1 MASSTTT
8 NSFWEK
14 LVQKFRPTTETNKK
28 NPFPT
33 ASTESRN
40 IYVNTEIPSEELDDY
55 GQPSKQFI
63 ANKIRTAKYTWYTF
77 LPKNLMEQFRG
88 IANLYFLFLVILQMF
103 PLFSTSASPILVI
116 LPLAAILIITGAK
129 DAFEDNKRHKT
140 DQSVNKAVTYTIR
153 DWKNVNVA
161 VYKVSLGRR
170 WLNAL
175 VKFIKQPF
183 KKSPPLED
191 DLNDLSRVTTVQS
204 DFIELPQKKSSASSL
219 FRSSATPFKRVFKGK
234 KKMPYRPGQIP
245 HSVLR
250 RSGRGNGQD
259 SEKKKKKKHSSLA
272 RQPLDK
278 RWLKSRWQ
286 DLRVGDFVYLRNDDA
301 VPADI
306 AILSTSEQDGLC
318 YVETQNL
325 DGETNLKIM
334 RSLQATSEINT
345 IDDCKRSEFYIE
357 SEPPHANLYT
367 FNGALKWKVRMD
379 FNEEEEGGASPM
391 MMSPSNTLTPMDQ
404 EDGNFDDEDDDDEV
418 LHEKTEAITSSSVL
432 LRGCVVRNTGWVI
445 GLVLFTGNETKIM
458 LNSGKTPS
466 KRSKIEKATN
476 PHVIANFVLLFVLCV
491 ICSIA
496 ASVVYS
502 TPTSADFFE
511 SKDAESA
518 VMEGFLMFWTTL
530 VIYQNIIPISLYIS
544 VQIVKTAAAYFIH
557 TDIEMYNEKLDQ
569 PCIPKTW
576 NISDDL
582 GQIEYIFSDKTGT
595 LTQNI
600 MEFRRCTINGVSYG
614 LGETEASIGA
624 KKRDNPNLEENIQIS
639 DAMDLNKARQE
650 MLQKQSQLFNH
661 RYVNPRSTFVD
672 PKVYDDLANNEVQS
686 QSLIHF
692 FSALALCHTVIPE
705 LPDPD
710 NPYEIVYKAQSP
722 DEAALV
728 ATARDV
734 GFTFVAREKDTVI
747 MDALGEIRNFTLL
760 NVLEFNSTRKR
771 MSIIMRS
778 QQDGGIVLL
787 CKGADSVIY
796 ERLKKDLPDDD
807 AGREQKRVREETQ
820 EHLGIFANEGLRTLC
835 IASRM
840 LSENEY
846 EQWAERYKVA
856 SSAIRNRDEQIES
869 VCEEIEQSLML
880 IGGTAIEDKLQ
891 EGVPETIGVLA
902 QAGIKIWVLTGDKIE
917 TAINIGFACNLLTKD
932 MLLISI
938 SGHDEHDTMEQ
949 IKKAQIEVGEKSKY
963 QKCAL
968 VIDGESLKY
977 ALESP
982 VKEELLALGTQCMA
996 VICCRVSP
1004 MQKAKVVN
1012 LVKKG
1017 LKVMTLAIGDGA
1029 NDVSM
1034 IQEANVGVGISGEEG
1049 RQAVMASDYAIAQFR
1064 YLSKLLLVHGRWS
1077 YLRTSEMILTFFY
1090 KNIMWTLVLF
1100 WYQLFCG
1107 FSGTM
1112 MFDYSYIT
1120 LYNLVFTSLPC
1131 IFAGVLDQDLVQKYS
1146 YKYPQLYLMGI
1157 RDDKFHKSR
1166 FYLTVVDAIY
1176 QSAVCFGV
1184 PYMLF
1189 IGGKFSQQG
1198 YDMEGVFE
1206 LGTFIAGI
1214 AVVVA
1219 NALVGF
1225 TIFSWTW
1232 VMVAVIVLS
1241 SATFFVWTG
1250 IYAQVNTFTFY
1261 GEDILFRE
1269 GAFWLCLIVTFV
1281 ICMLPRYA
1289 TKYVLHMDKPF
1300 DNDIIREIVLCDAGK
1315 ARFGGSKRKT
1325 QTFGDE
1331 EEVLPITMQRTRS
1344 ENTMFKTYEDEDD
1357 LYHHDDNAYA
1367 LGEAKVKRTPS
1378 KRTEIMNM
1386 RSGKRTSFNGFAFSS
1401 DDSSPFDELRQKSIY
1416 RHESLSSKA
1425 SLRLR
1430 ARMSTATLSTTL
1442 ENDENGNNKEK
1453 DWLPLKGFKLRR
1465 YDTAPPTDQQ
1475 EKKSSGLGW
1484 KMMKAMKQ
1492 RLASHKSHDSLDPFR
1507 SPGSSLMNI
1516 SLSQQQRQQ
1525 SFSSERPDSFDD
1537 IQLSSPP
1544 PHQQQYSQQQYQ
1556 PERQQNDVDLI
1567 DIDSSPPPSSLQEQQ
1582 QKQQQHFPPSSSP

>member
-1 MASSTTT
+1 MASS
-8 NSFWEK
+8 SPWAK
-14 LVQKFRPTTETNKK
+14 VVQWFQLTKEKK

-33 ASTESRN
+33 ASTEGRS
-40 IYVNTEIPSEELDDY
+40 IYVNTEIPSDQLDDY
-55 GQPSKQFI
+55 GQPSKTFI
-63 ANKIRTAKYTWYTF
+63 ANKIRTAKYTWFTF
-77 LPKNLMEQFRG
+77 LPKNLFEQFRG

-116 LPLAAILIITGAK
+116 LPLAAILIITGVK
-129 DAFEDNKRHKT
+129 DAFEDNKRHQT
-140 DQSVNKAVTYTIR
+140 DESVNKAVTYTIR
-153 DWKNVNVA
+153 EWSNVNVA
-161 VYKVSLGRR
+161 VYKVSLARR

-175 VKFIKQPF
+175 VQFFKRPF
-183 KKSPPLED
+183 KKAPPKD
-191 DLNDLSRVTTVQS
+191 DLDLSRVTTVQS
-204 DFIELPQKKSSASSL
+204 DFIELPPSKKSASSL
-219 FRSSATPFKRVFKGK
+219 LRSGATPFKRVFKGK

-250 RSGRGNGQD
+250 RSGR
-259 SEKKKKKKHSSLA
+259 EEPEKKKKKHSSLA
-272 RQPLDK
+272 RQPVDK
-278 RWLKSRWQ
+278 RWKKTRWQ

-306 AILSTSEQDGLC
+306 AVLSTSEQDGLC

-345 IDDCKRSEFYIE
+345 VDDCKRSEFYVE

-367 FNGALKWKVRMD
+367 YNGVLKWKVEMD
-379 FNEEEEGGASPM
+379 GSGEDYMSGTAGGSSPM
-391 MMSPSNTLTPMDQ
+391 MTPSDLQPAG
-404 EDGNFDDEDDDDEV
+404 EDADVDDEDEDAV
-418 LHEKTEAITSSSVL
+418 SHEKTEAITSSNVL
-432 LRGCVVRNTGWVI
+432 LRGCVLRNTGWVI

-518 VMEGFLMFWTTL
+518 TMEGFLMFWTTL

-557 TDIEMYNEKLDQ
+557 TDIDMYNERLDQ
-569 PCIPKTW
+569 ACIPKTW

-600 MEFRRCTINGVSYG
+600 MEFRRCTVNGVSYG

-624 KKRDNPNLEENIQIS
+624 KKRDNPNMANIQIS
-639 DAMDLNKARQE
+639 DSMDVNKARQE

-672 PKVYDDLANNEVQS
+672 PKVYDDLASDDAQS

-747 MDALGEIRNFTLL
+747 MDALGELRNFTLL

-771 MSIIMRS
+771 MSVIIRS
-778 QQDGGIVLL
+778 QQDGSIVLL

-796 ERLKKDLPDDD
+796 ERLAQDLPDDD
-807 AGREQKRVREETQ
+807 AGREQKRIREETS
-820 EHLGIFANEGLRTLC
+820 EHLGVFANEGLRTLC

-840 LSENEY
+840 LSEKEY
-846 EQWAERYKVA
+846 QQWADRYKTA
-856 SSAIRNRDEQIES
+856 ASAIRNRDEEIEA

-932 MLLISI
+932 MLLISV
-938 SGHDEHDTMEQ
+938 SGRDEHDTMVQ
-949 IKKAQIEVGEKSKY
+949 IRKAQIEVGEKSSY

-977 ALESP
+977 ALEP
-982 VKEELLALGTQCMA
+982 PIKDELLSLGTQCMA

-1004 MQKAKVVN
+1004 MQKANVVN

-1131 IFAGVLDQDLVQKYS
+1131 IFAGVLDQDLVSKYS

-1189 IGGKFSQQG
+1189 IGGKFSQAG
-1198 YDMEGVFE
+1198 YDMEGVYE

-1232 VMVAVIVLS
+1232 VMVLVIALS
-1241 SATFFVWTG
+1241 SATFFIWTA

-1300 DNDIIREIVLCDAGK
+1300 DNDIIREVVLCGGK
-1315 ARFGGSKRKT
+1315 HGYGKKRKT
-1325 QTFGDE
+1325 RTLDDE
-1331 EEVLPITMQRTRS
+1331 EEVLPITMQRTQS
-1344 ENTMFKTYEDEDD
+1344 ENTMFKLYDDEDD
-1357 LYHHDDNAYA
+1357 MYRQDENTYA
-1367 LGEAKVKRTPS
+1367 LSEAKLKRTPS

-1386 RSGKRTSFNGFAFSS
+1386 GSGTRTSFNGFAFSS
-1401 DDSSPFDELRQKSIY
+1401 DDSSPFDEIRHKSLY
-1416 RHESLSSKA
+1416 RHSSLSSKA

-1430 ARMSTATLSTTL
+1430 ARMSTATLSTTF
-1442 ENDENGNNKEK
+1442 EDGGDTKGR
-1453 DWLPLKGFKLRR
+1453 DWMPLQGFKLRR
-1465 YDTAPPTDQQ
+1465 YDTAPTTEP
-1475 EKKSSGLGW
+1475 KKSTSLGW

-1492 RLASHKSHDSLDPFR
+1492 RIVSHKQSSDSLDPFR
-1507 SPGSSLMNI
+1507 SPGSSFMGI
-1516 SLSQQQRQQ
+1516 SPPQQEHQQYQQRGPFDDHHTLSQPLQQHHHQPQQ
-1525 SFSSERPDSFDD
+1525 EDESELVDLRPSPPSS
-1537 IQLSSPP
+1537 SSPL
-1544 PHQQQYSQQQYQ
+1544 HQQQQ
-1556 PERQQNDVDLI
+1556 PHHP
-1567 DIDSSPPPSSLQEQQ
+1567 PPPSS
-1582 QKQQQHFPPSSSP
+1582 P

>member
-1 MASSTTT
+1 MSPWT
-8 NSFWEK
+8 K
-14 LVQKFRPTTETNKK
+14 LVQRFNTTKEKK

-33 ASTESRN
+33 ASTEGRT
-40 IYVNTEIPSEELDDY
+40 IYVNTEIPNEELDDY
-55 GQPSKQFI
+55 GQPTKQYI

-77 LPKNLMEQFRG
+77 LPKNLFEQFRG

-103 PLFSTSASPILVI
+103 PIFSTSASPILVI
-116 LPLAAILIITGAK
+116 LPLAAILIITGVK
-129 DAFEDNKRHKT
+129 DAFEDNKRHQT
-140 DQSVNKAVTYTIR
+140 DQSVNKAITYTIR
-153 DWKNVNVA
+153 EWSNVNVA
-161 VYKVSLGRR
+161 VYKVSLWRR
-170 WLNAL
+170 ALNAF
-175 VKFIKQPF
+175 VQFFKGSSKSK
-183 KKSPPLED
+183 KKSLD
-191 DLNDLSRVTTVQS
+191 DDLSRVTTVQS
-204 DFIELPQKKSSASSL
+204 EFELSSKKHSL
-219 FRSSATPFKRVFKGK
+219 LDAKPFKRVFKRK
-234 KKMPYRPGQIP
+234 KPYRPGQIP
-245 HSVLR
+245 HSVLGKK
-250 RSGRGNGQD
+250 RSG
-259 SEKKKKKKHSSLA
+259 EKKKHSSLV
-272 RQPLDK
+272 RHPVDK
-278 RWLKSRWQ
+278 RWKKTMWQ
-286 DLRVGDFVYLRNDDA
+286 DLKVGDFVFLRNDDN

-306 AILSTSEQDGLC
+306 AVLSTSEQDGMC

-334 RSLQATSEINT
+334 RSLQATSEINNP
-345 IDDCKRSEFYIE
+345 DDCKRAEFYIE

-367 FNGALKWKVRMD
+367 YNGVLKWKVDDM
-379 FNEEEEGGASPM
+379 EASSPM
-391 MMSPSNTLTPMDQ
+391 ISTPSSELAPMD
-404 EDGNFDDEDDDDEV
+404 EDEYDDDV
-418 LHEKTEAITSSSVL
+418 SHEKTEAITSSNVL
-432 LRGCVVRNTGWVI
+432 LRGCVLRNTAWVI

-496 ASVVYS
+496 ASIVYS
-502 TPTSADFFE
+502 TPTSANFFE

-518 VMEGFLMFWTTL
+518 TMEGFLMFWTTL

-557 TDIEMYNEKLDQ
+557 TDLDMYNERLDQ

-600 MEFRRCTINGVSYG
+600 MEFRRCTVNGVTYG

-624 KKRDNPNLEENIQIS
+624 KKRDNPNLGDIQLS
-639 DAMDLNKARQE
+639 DNLDMNKARQE

-672 PKVYDDLANNEVQS
+672 PKVYDDLANNDVQS

-705 LPDPD
+705 LPDED
-710 NPYEIVYKAQSP
+710 NPYDIVYKAQSP

-747 MDALGEIRNFTLL
+747 MDALGEIRNFQLL

-771 MSIIMRS
+771 MSVIMKS
-778 QQDGGIVLL
+778 QQDGNIVLL

-796 ERLKKDLPDDD
+796 ERLDKHLPDDE
-807 AGREQKRVREETQ
+807 AGRDQQRIRDETQ
-820 EHLGIFANEGLRTLC
+820 EHLGVFANEGLRTLC
-835 IASRM
+835 IASKV
-840 LSENEY
+840 LSEKEY
-846 EQWAERYKVA
+846 LEWADRYKSA
-856 SSAIRNRDEQIES
+856 ANAIRNRDEQVEA
-869 VCEEIEQSLML
+869 VCEEIERNLML

-902 QAGIKIWVLTGDKIE
+902 KAGIKIWVLTGDKIE

-932 MLLISI
+932 MLLISV
-938 SGHDEHDTMEQ
+938 SGRNEQDTMEQ
-949 IKKAQIEVGEKSKY
+949 IKRAQLEVGEKASY
-963 QKCAL
+963 QRCAL
-968 VIDGESLKY
+968 VIDGESLKF
-977 ALESP
+977 ALEP
-982 VKEELLALGTQCMA
+982 PIKEELLALGTQCMA

-1107 FSGTM
+1107 QVFSGTM

-1131 IFAGVLDQDLVQKYS
+1131 IFAGVLDQDLFSKYS
-1146 YKYPQLYLMGI
+1146 FKYPQLYLMGI

-1166 FYLTVVDAIY
+1166 FYLTVFDAIY
-1176 QSAVCFGV
+1176 QSAVCFAV

-1189 IGGKFSQQG
+1189 IGGKFSAQG

-1219 NALVGF
+1219 NGLVGF

-1241 SATFFVWTG
+1241 SATFFIWTG

-1269 GAFWLCLIVTFV
+1269 GAFWLCLLVTFV

-1300 DNDIIREIVLCDAGK
+1300 DNDIIREIVLCGK
-1315 ARFGGSKRKT
+1315 QTHGKRKT
-1325 QTFGDE
+1325 LE
-1331 EEVLPITMQRTRS
+1331 EEEEALPITMQRTHS
-1344 ENTMFKTYEDEDD
+1344 ESTTMFKSYDDEDD
-1357 LYHHDDNAYA
+1357 LYQHDDNAYA
-1367 LGEAKVKRTPS
+1367 LSEAKLKRTPS
-1378 KRTEIMNM
+1378 KRTEIVNM
-1386 RSGKRTSFNGFAFSS
+1386 HSGVRQSFTGYAFAAE
-1401 DDSSPFDELRQKSIY
+1401 DKAPFEEYHQTLY
-1416 RHESLSSKA
+1416 RHSSLSSKA

-1430 ARMSTATLSTTL
+1430 ARMSTATLSTTM
-1442 ENDENGNNKEK
+1442 EEGDERRG
-1453 DWLPLKGFKLRR
+1453 DWLPLEGFKLRR
-1465 YDTAPPTDQQ
+1465 YDTAPTT
-1475 EKKSSGLGW
+1475 ETKKSTSLGW

-1492 RLASHKSHDSLDPFR
+1492 RIVSHKSSDSLDPHLSPR
-1507 SPGSSLMNI
+1507 SPSSSMT
-1516 SLSQQQRQQ
+1516 QQRG
-1525 SFSSERPDSFDD
+1525 PFDD
-1537 IQLSSPP
+1537 PAQRDEGTELVDV
-1544 PHQQQYSQQQYQ
+1544 YQ
-1556 PERQQNDVDLI
+1556 PQLRDQRH
-1567 DIDSSPPPSSLQEQQ
+1567 PPSS
-1582 QKQQQHFPPSSSP
+1582 P